1 MTFFVMRKENN
12 RICLSYCRIFT
23 VDQNFQTV
31 ELEIIIY
38 LLFSTSREINGRVLL
53 FDQFFSKQYNNI
65 INISREII
73 FFFSKKK

>member
-1 MTFFVMRKENN
+1 M
-12 RICLSYCRIFT
+12 
-23 VDQNFQTV
+23 VDQNFQIV

-73 FFFSKKK
+73 FFFSKKKKINYFPSLK